1 MPLKKGKS
9 QATVSKNISEMIRAG
24 HPQDQAIAAALRLA
38 RSPKKAFGGG
48 LTYDALMQAMLE
60 GRIGMDKF
68 IQGLVDMG
76 MRPAQAAAAAQEA
89 VANLPAT
96 RAGALVSSGG
106 NALVDTT
113 TRNLPAGIR
122 QFFTSPSSLLK
133 ANPYAIAAIGAME
146 TKDLNEGEQ
155 QALNKYVAR
164 QRDKL
169 TLMPDTPQGNYIMP
183 VGVGNKPSMEENAM
197 PEERPE
203 HTPNQGAWLASVGP
217 EPYESNYPSGLA
229 AANVPMPPR
238 RPAGLAATG
247 RRDAAAPSD
256 MPPVKQVWYHD
267 PGNGGVVTKWGEG
280 GADRPENA
288 PTTGYM
294 FALPRKSGGRA
305 MDQVCHVGPIPSAVG
320 GRTDHLPMH
329 VRSGSYVIPADIVSS
344 LGEGNTMNGFKVL
357 DSMFSS
363 HQDDGRYAAGGTVPI
378 VAAGGEYVIPP
389 HVVAGLGKGDLDKG
403 HKNLDD
409 FVKGY
414 RKKTIKTLQKLPG
427 PKKD

>member
-1 MPLKKGKS
+1 MLAIPQMREEAMPLKKGKS
-9 QATVSKNISEMIRAG
+9 QATVSKNISEMINAG

-48 LTYDALMQAMLE
+48 
-60 GRIGMDKF
+60 
-68 IQGLVDMG
+68 
-76 MRPAQAAAAAQEA
+76 
-89 VANLPAT
+89 
-96 RAGALVSSGG
+96 

-113 TRNLPAGIR
+113 TRNLPAGVR
-122 QFFTSPSSLLK
+122 QLFTASPSASSFLRYVPWLSG
-133 ANPYAIAAIGAME
+133 AIGAME
-146 TKDLNEGEQ
+146 WKPLNVGEDE
-155 QALNKYVAR
+155 ALRKYI
-164 QRDKL
+164 L
-169 TLMPDTPQGNYIMP
+169 THRNTTGESGYEYPQGGGDI
-183 VGVGNKPSMEENAM
+183 VPSIPSRPMMEENSL
-197 PEERPE
+197 PENRPE

-217 EPYESNYPSGLA
+217 EPYESNYPSAGSSA
-229 AANVPMPPR
+229 APMPPR
-238 RPAGLAATG
+238 KPSGLVP
-247 RRDAAAPSD
+247 RRDEAAPSN

-288 PTTGYM
+288 PTEGFM

-305 MDQVCHVGPIPSAVG
+305 MDQACHVGPIPSAVG

-344 LGEGNTMNGFKVL
+344 LGEGNTMNGFRIL
-357 DSMFSS
+357 DSMFGQ
-363 HQDDGRYAAGGTVPI
+363 HQDDGRYAMGGTVPI

-389 HVVAGLGKGDLDKG
+389 HVVAGLGKGDMDKG

-414 RKKTIKTLQKLPG
+414 RKKTIKTLQNLPG

>member
-1 MPLKKGKS
+1 MEDTS
-9 QATVSKNISEMIRAG
+9 
-24 HPQDQAIAAALRLA
+24 
-38 RSPKKAFGGG
+38 
-48 LTYDALMQAMLE
+48 
-60 GRIGMDKF
+60 
-68 IQGLVDMG
+68 
-76 MRPAQAAAAAQEA
+76 
-89 VANLPAT
+89 LP
-96 RAGALVSSGG
+96 
-106 NALVDTT
+106 
-113 TRNLPAGIR
+113 
-122 QFFTSPSSLLK
+122 
-133 ANPYAIAAIGAME
+133 
-146 TKDLNEGEQ
+146 
-155 QALNKYVAR
+155 
-164 QRDKL
+164 
-169 TLMPDTPQGNYIMP
+169 
-183 VGVGNKPSMEENAM
+183 EN
-197 PEERPE
+197 RFE

-217 EPYESNYPSGLA
+217 EPYESNYPTGVASATVPLPPARPSGLI
-229 AANVPMPPR
+229 P
-238 RPAGLAATG
+238 

-280 GADRPENA
+280 GAERPENA

-357 DSMFSS
+357 DSMFAS
-363 HQDDGRYAAGGTVPI
+363 HQDDGRYAMGGTVPI

-389 HVVAGLGKGDLDKG
+389 HVVAGLGKGDMDKG

>member
-1 MPLKKGKS
+1 MLVIPQMREEAMPLKKGKS

-24 HPQDQAIAAALRLA
+24 HPQDQAIAAALNISRKHNNA
-38 RSPKKAFGGG
+38 GGRNG
-48 LTYDALMQAMLE
+48 YQT
-60 GRIGMDKF
+60 
-68 IQGLVDMG
+68 
-76 MRPAQAAAAAQEA
+76 
-89 VANLPAT
+89 
-96 RAGALVSSGG
+96 AGAVQGKTLLELLLENDANNFQNEVTGDLRS
-106 NALVDTT
+106 TM
-113 TRNLPAGIR
+113 LPTYKKL
-122 QFFTSPSSLLK
+122 QKTSNKS
-133 ANPYAIAAIGAME
+133 AIDAAIAKARLMDMME
-146 TKDLNEGEQ
+146 W
-155 QALNKYVAR
+155 NKE
-164 QRDKL
+164 RDTYGNPHDVK
-169 TLMPDTPQGNYIMP
+169 PIIPQ
-183 VGVGNKPSMEENAM
+183 
-197 PEERPE
+197 ERPE
-203 HTPNQGAWLASVGP
+203 HTPNQSAWLTSVGP
-217 EPYESNYPSGLA
+217 EPYENNYPSGVVSST
-229 AANVPMPPR
+229 VPLPPR
-238 RPAGLAATG
+238 RPAGLAGAG